1 MVGKKKESITYIY
14 NNIGE
19 SMQISNNILEIIIA
33 KLEDKYPNVLPTTI
47 TSDIQLAKLQGNQEV
62 ITYLKG
68 YIDIN
73 KRKKR

>member
-1 MVGKKKESITYIY
+1 
-14 NNIGE
+14 
-19 SMQISNNILEIIIA
+19 MQISNNILEIIIA